1 MARSEGV
8 VRVAGLAG
16 LGLLVSVFL
25 VTTRAA
31 ASLAAAEP
39 VASETSGAQPAPPA
53 TPAAA
58 PPPVTTGTEVVPA
71 PAPANPENA
80 AAPPTW
86 DAKAFD
92 YERPKT
98 LVVEETTP
106 SAEQAGLFPRP
117 PEAKADAP
125 PPKATGPA
133 APRVAGA
140 FNVVHLRFCD
150 ATGDIVPALLCTP
163 KDKQGLFPLVIA
175 VHGLTSHKGQVCWQ
189 VGPALAAKGFAVLAL
204 DLPCHGERP
213 GTPISIFD
221 GHQPFGNL
229 RKAVIDVRQCIDLA
243 EGRPEIDHKTG
254 ITLVGY
260 SLGSWISGVAG
271 AADARVKAMVL
282 MVGGTFD
289 AQANAQRNPQAG
301 SMSVRL
307 AIPHFGGRPLLLLN
321 GKADF
326 LVNPESSKRLFAA
339 AAEPKKQ
346 IWYDSGHL
354 LPAEAYAD
362 AAEWIDKTIRD
373 SGAEHKP

>member
-1 MARSEGV
+1 
-8 VRVAGLAG
+8 
-16 LGLLVSVFL
+16 
-25 VTTRAA
+25 
-31 ASLAAAEP
+31 
-39 VASETSGAQPAPPA
+39 VASETSDAQPAPPA

-71 PAPANPENA
+71 PAPAKPET
-80 AAPPTW
+80 AAPAW

-106 SAEQAGLFPRP
+106 SAEQVGLFPRP

-125 PPKATGPA
+125 QPKATGPA
-133 APRVAGA
+133 TPRVVGA
-140 FNVVHLRFCD
+140 FNVVHLRFRD
-150 ATGDIVPALLCTP
+150 ASGDIVPALLCAP
-163 KDKQGLFPLVIA
+163 KEKQGPFPLVIA
-175 VHGLTSHKGQVCWQ
+175 VHGLTSHKAQVCGQ
-189 VGPALAAKGFAVLAL
+189 VGPALAAQGFAVLAL

-213 GTPISIFD
+213 GTPFSIFN

-229 RKAVIDVRQCIDLA
+229 RKAVIDVRQCMDLA

-254 ITLVGY
+254 IALVGY
-260 SLGSWISGVAG
+260 SLGSWVSGVAG

-289 AQANAQRNPQAG
+289 AQADVQRNAKAA

-326 LVNPESSKRLFAA
+326 LVNPESAKRLFAA

-354 LPAEAYAD
+354 LPAEAYA
-362 AAEWIDKTIRD
+362 AAAAWIDKTIRG
-373 SGAEHKP
+373 SEAGQKP